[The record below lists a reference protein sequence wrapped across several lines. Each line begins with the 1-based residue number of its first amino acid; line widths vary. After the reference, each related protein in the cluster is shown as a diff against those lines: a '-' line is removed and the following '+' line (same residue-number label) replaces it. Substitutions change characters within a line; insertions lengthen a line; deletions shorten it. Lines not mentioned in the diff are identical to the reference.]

1 MEYRRLG
8 NSGLEVSAL
17 SFGSWLTFGKQ
28 VDNAMATTC
37 MEVAYDN
44 GINFFDNAEI
54 YAKGESEMVMGNIL
68 KKQSWLRETYL
79 VSSKVYWGGDLPNQK
94 GLNRKH
100 LVTACEAS
108 LKRLQLDYLDLYFCH
123 RPDLHTPIEET
134 VWTMHNLIQ
143 QGKVLYWGTSEWAA
157 QEIQEAIMVARQNN
171 LIPPVMEQPQYNL
184 FVRRKMEVEYFKL
197 LRDYGLGTTIWSPL
211 ASGILTGKYNGGKA
225 GDTRFQIEGLE
236 WLKDQNLTQKR
247 LDKVEGLMKIAAE
260 IGTTVALLSLA
271 WCLKNEYVSTAITG
285 ASQVSQLKENLKVFD
300 VLPLLNDGVMEQIEK
315 VMDNQQTYPVY

>member
-54 YAKGESEMVMGNIL
+54 YAKGESEIVMGNIL

-143 QGKVLYWGTSEWAA
+143 QGKVLYWGTSEWTA

-184 FVRRKMEVEYFKL
+184 FVRRKMEVEYYKL

-211 ASGILTGKYNGGKA
+211 ASGILTGKYNGEKA

-247 LDKVEGLMKIAAE
+247 LDKVEGLMGIAAE
-260 IGTTVALLSLA
+260 MGTTVALLSLA

-300 VLPLLNDGVMEQIEK
+300 VLSILDDGVMEQIEK
-315 VMDNQQTYPVY
+315 VMDNQQAYPVY

>member
-54 YAKGESEMVMGNIL
+54 YAKGESEIVMGNIL

-143 QGKVLYWGTSEWAA
+143 QGKVLYWGTSEWTA

-184 FVRRKMEVEYFKL
+184 FVRRKMEVEYYKL

-211 ASGILTGKYNGGKA
+211 ASGILTGKYNGRKG

-247 LDKVEGLMKIAAE
+247 LDKVEGLMGIAAE
-260 IGTTVALLSLA
+260 MGTTVALLSLA

-285 ASQVSQLKENLKVFD
+285 ASQVSQLKENLKVFE
-300 VLPLLNDGVMEQIEK
+300 VLPMLDDGVMERIEK
-315 VMDNQQTYPVY
+315 VMDNQQAYPVY

>member
-54 YAKGESEMVMGNIL
+54 YAKGESEIVMGNIL

-143 QGKVLYWGTSEWAA
+143 QGKVLYWGTSEWTA

-184 FVRRKMEVEYFKL
+184 FVRRKMEVEYYKL

-211 ASGILTGKYNGGKA
+211 ASGILTGKYNGGKG

-236 WLKDQNLTQKR
+236 WLKDQNLTQNR
-247 LDKVEGLMKIAAE
+247 LDKVEGLMGIAAE
-260 IGTTVALLSLA
+260 MGTTVALLSLA

-285 ASQVSQLKENLKVFD
+285 ASQVSQLKENLKVFE
-300 VLPLLNDGVMEQIEK
+300 VLPMLDDGVMDRIEK
-315 VMDNQQTYPVY
+315 VMDNQQVYPVY

>member
-1 MEYRRLG
+1 M
-8 NSGLEVSAL
+8 
-17 SFGSWLTFGKQ
+17 
-28 VDNAMATTC
+28 
-37 MEVAYDN
+37 
-44 GINFFDNAEI
+44 
-54 YAKGESEMVMGNIL
+54 
-68 KKQSWLRETYL
+68 
-79 VSSKVYWGGDLPNQK
+79 
-94 GLNRKH
+94 
-100 LVTACEAS
+100 
-108 LKRLQLDYLDLYFCH
+108 YFCH

-143 QGKVLYWGTSEWAA
+143 QGKVLYWGTSEWTA

-184 FVRRKMEVEYFKL
+184 FVRRKMEVEYYKL

-211 ASGILTGKYNGGKA
+211 ASGILTGKYNGGKE

-247 LDKVEGLMKIAAE
+247 LDKVEGLMGIAAE
-260 IGTTVALLSLA
+260 MGTTVALLSLA

-300 VLPLLNDGVMEQIEK
+300 VLPMLDDGVMEQIEK